1 MIIENN
7 SLAGMTYLPASKT
20 PSIHPFIHPP
30 PTRAASGTGQAR
42 HRKIRE
48 SVQKKEVLVAF
59 VDPASHDWVMYGY
72 KQGQPPPDVT
82 Y

>member
-42 HRKIRE
+42 HRKTRE
-48 SVQKKEVLVAF
+48 SVQKKN
-59 VDPASHDWVMYGY
+59 
-72 KQGQPPPDVT
+72 
-82 Y
+82 

>member
-42 HRKIRE
+42 HRKTRE
-48 SVQKKEVLVAF
+48 SVQKKKYELRLSIRH
-59 VDPASHDWVMYGY
+59 PTIG
-72 KQGQPPPDVT
+72 
-82 Y
+82 